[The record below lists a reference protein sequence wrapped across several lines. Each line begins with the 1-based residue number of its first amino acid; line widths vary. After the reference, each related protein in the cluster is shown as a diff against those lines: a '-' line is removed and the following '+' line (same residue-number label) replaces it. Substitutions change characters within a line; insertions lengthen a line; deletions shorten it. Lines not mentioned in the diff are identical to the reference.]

1 MFVFEYVFV
10 YAFVGTIP
18 NFANEKEPK
27 RNFCGQVQNRV
38 PVLRFYSFFP
48 IWSWL
53 LLFCLNIVFWWTRWS
68 EDDFV
73 CLTCV
78 PSSWARVA
86 LLKSL
91 SSLRHSQCSFHKAK
105 HRLNL
110 YHSPHVSGI
119 FWNLLI
125 IFRFCQYVAIL
136 TFGKSVVSSESGNSW
151 ESDDSLAI
159 MVNLTFP
166 LNPVILVYI
175 MFLMNLVIFLKI
187 IALVVLVKVV
197 TQLILVIL
205 LILLILV
212 NLVILLILR
221 ELFHWCSFSH
231 FHSDRL
237 KNMYFVF

>member
-1 MFVFEYVFV
+1 ME
-10 YAFVGTIP
+10 GTIP

-27 RNFCGQVQNRV
+27 RNFCGHVQPLLCFPHLNYISVQVD
-38 PVLRFYSFFP
+38 FYFFV
-48 IWSWL
+48 WL
-53 LLFCLNIVFWWTRWS
+53 WIGWS

-73 CLTCV
+73 CLTCA

-136 TFGKSVVSSESGNSW
+136 TFGESVVSSESGNSW
-151 ESDDSLAI
+151 ESGDSLAI

-187 IALVVLVKVV
+187 ITLVVLVKVV
-197 TQLILVIL
+197 TQVILVILMILLILVIL
-205 LILLILV
+205 AILVNMVNLVNLLILAIQV
-212 NLVILLILR
+212 NLVILLILANLMILVNL
-221 ELFHWCSFSH
+221 LF
-231 FHSDRL
+231 
-237 KNMYFVF
+237 